1 MRVTDGITSIISQFG
16 FDSFLILLSLN
27 FKNNWLRIIQHN
39 LDFDF
44 LSEYLHSTSRLS
56 KSKYDLGKDKQTNFL
71 FPKMRS
77 KESFELYLNLLY
89 DFEKNDLNKDASNRS
104 LINLVIIEGRPFR
117 EQLLYFSTS
126 SLLNINSPSDAILE
140 KRNIRSMPMKNDTLE
155 NINLNFPLVPDNIDY
170 SRILNNFSI
179 PNIIDIFNGI
189 LLEEKIL
196 IVTDYLESFAS
207 IVESFNEL
215 LFPFNPNNYF
225 TISFITDDMIDFLYA
240 PVPYIIG

>member
-44 LSEYLHSTSRLS
+44 LTEYLHSTNRLS
-56 KSKYDLGKDKQTNFL
+56 KSKYDLEKDKQTNLF
-71 FPKMRS
+71 FPKMRN
-77 KESFELYLNLLY
+77 KESFELYLNLLF

-179 PNIIDIFNGI
+179 PNIVDIFNGI